1 LKTEIKVF
9 EDRINLANAARLARQ
24 RERESAEPCHTDDDG
39 NCESRLYPNPINKQR
54 ESSHDHLPDVLL
66 GSAPLLYSGS

>member
-54 ESSHDHLPDVLL
+54 ELAHDHLPDVLR
-66 GSAPLLYSGS
+66 GSMALLYRES